1 MQARCQEIN
10 RQIEN
15 ARILNSVVKMKTDLL
30 DIVQSQNFNEKQEE
44 FISV

>member
-30 DIVQSQNFNEKQEE
+30 HIVQSQNFNEKQEE
-44 FISV
+44 FISM